1 MCECYVCI
9 EQSEVGLIENC
20 GRFTG
25 AARPGC
31 HMLVPCRDR
40 VAGVVSLRLQEH
52 QCTIES
58 KTKDNVFVNVRL
70 TLQYQ
75 ILPEKVESAFYTLS
89 NPIYQIEA
97 YIFNSI
103 RGKIPLY
110 NLDDLFSERSTIA
123 KQLKEEVDQ
132 QMDQYG
138 YEIMSALITEIEP
151 ARSVRDAMN
160 AIQMNQRLRS
170 AALDE
175 AEGKKLRVI
184 KAAEADSEAKR
195 LSGVGLAEQRK
206 AIVAG
211 LQQSIEQFQEGVQD
225 LSSDDVMSLLLL
237 NQYFDTLKEVAATST
252 GSTLFLNHAGGLDA
266 VAAQMMGGI
275 IHSSSNKKKN

>member
-1 MCECYVCI
+1 MACVCYTCI
-9 EQSEVGLIENC
+9 EQSEVGVVETC
-20 GRFTG
+20 GKFKHV
-25 AARPGC
+25 AKPGC
-31 HMLVPCRDR
+31 HFLTPCADQ

-52 QCTIES
+52 QCNIES

-75 ILPEKVESAFYTLS
+75 ILPQNVESAFYTLS
-89 NPIYQIEA
+89 SPVAQIEA

-110 NLDDLFSERSTIA
+110 NLDDLFLERSTIA
-123 KQLKEEVDQ
+123 KQLKEEVDN
-132 QMDQYG
+132 QMEQYG
-138 YEIMSALITEIEP
+138 YEIMNALITEIEP
-151 ARSVRDAMN
+151 ARTVRDAMN
-160 AIQMNQRLRS
+160 AIQMNQRLKS

-175 AEGKKLRVI
+175 AEGNKIRVI

-211 LQQSIEQFQEGVQD
+211 LQQSIEQFHEGVHD
-225 LSSDDVMSLLLL
+225 LSNEDIMSLLLL
-237 NQYFDTLKEVAATST
+237 NQYFDTLKDIATSSSS
-252 GSTLFLNHAGGLDA
+252 STLFLSHAGGLEA
-266 VAAQMMGGI
+266 VAEQMQQGI
-275 IHSSSNKKKN
+275 IKVKKN